1 MKPNA
6 PREPLSAADETIAVI
21 MPKEK
26 AAGIRAFGAMK
37 PGEIYRVAPAEAL
50 RLVTVKRFEYATDED
65 RRKAIAFDAARM
77 APATTTDAAPAV
89 VANPE
94 D

>member
-6 PREPLSAADETIAVI
+6 PREPSPAADALIAVI
-21 MPKEK
+21 LPKEK
-26 AAGIRAFGAMK
+26 APGIRAIGAMK

-65 RRKAIAFDAARM
+65 RRQGIAFEAAQA
-77 APATTTDAAPAV
+77 APTIDAAPAV